1 MPTSP
6 SPRRGA
12 STNRRGP
19 STARGTGAAKRGAAP
34 AVAPVRSLWP
44 RVVLIGVL
52 AVLAVV
58 IAVLPASL
66 ANKFL
71 PPAVR
76 AEDFSGTLWHG
87 SAGRLTVAGRDA
99 GALEWQ
105 LHPLALFKLRLDAD
119 LHWVKGSF
127 VLDGAAEVSRSDFR
141 ASNLRGGGPI
151 ADLST
156 FGAMPGWRGVAEIRI
171 RTIAADL
178 AGPSPSLRSAVG
190 EIDVS
195 DVSSPQV
202 AGGADL
208 GSYALTF
215 DDASLSSNGDARAA
229 LVDKGGPLSLD
240 ASITLTPQSRTG
252 MLSGTVKERADAPPA
267 LHRELDNVAQLHARD
282 AQGRIPIDLEFTF

>member
-6 SPRRGA
+6 SPRRANSAG
-12 STNRRGP
+12 
-19 STARGTGAAKRGAAP
+19 KRGAPAAAP
-34 AVAPVRSLWP
+34 ARSLWP
-44 RVVLIGVL
+44 RLALIGVL

-71 PPAVR
+71 PPNVSAQ
-76 AEDFSGTLWHG
+76 DFSGTLWHG

-99 GALEWQ
+99 GAIEWQ
-105 LHPLALFKLRLDAD
+105 LHPLALLKLRLDAD
-119 LHWVKGSF
+119 LHWVKGGF
-127 VLDGAAEVSRSDFR
+127 VLDGAAEVSRKDFD

-156 FGAMPGWRGVAEIRI
+156 FGVAPGWRGVAEIRI
-171 RTIAADL
+171 RTLAADL
-178 AGPSPSLRSAVG
+178 SGPIPALRSAVG

-202 AGGADL
+202 AGGADV

-215 DDASLSSNGDARAA
+215 DDASLSANGDARAA

-252 MLSGTVKERADAPPA
+252 TLSGTVKERDDAPVA
-267 LHRELDNVAQLHARD
+267 LRRELDNVAQLRARD

>member
-1 MPTSP
+1 MPISP
-6 SPRRGA
+6 SPRR
-12 STNRRGP
+12 
-19 STARGTGAAKRGAAP
+19 AAKRAAP
-34 AVAPVRSLWP
+34 VVAPARALWP
-44 RVVLIGVL
+44 RVALIGVL

-66 ANKFL
+66 ANRFL

-87 SAGRLTVAGRDA
+87 SAGRITVAGRDA
-99 GALEWQ
+99 GALEWH

-127 VLDGAAEVSRSDFR
+127 VLDGTAALSRSDFQ
-141 ASNLRGGGPI
+141 ASDLRGGGPI
-151 ADLST
+151 ADLAT
-156 FGAMPGWRGVAEIRI
+156 FGVAPGWRGVAEIRI
-171 RTIAADL
+171 RNIALGL
-178 AGPSPSLRSAVG
+178 AGPSPSLHAAVG
-190 EIDVS
+190 EIEVA

-202 AGGADL
+202 AGGSDI

-215 DDASLSSNGDARAA
+215 NDASLSANGDASAA

-267 LHRELDNVAQLHARD
+267 LRKELDNVAQLHARD

>member
-6 SPRRGA
+6 SLRRGA
-12 STNRRGP
+12 
-19 STARGTGAAKRGAAP
+19 KKAAP
-34 AVAPVRSLWP
+34 PVAPARSLWP
-44 RVVLIGVL
+44 RIALIGVL
-52 AVLAVV
+52 GVLVVV

-71 PPAVR
+71 PLAVR

-87 SAGRLTVAGRDA
+87 SAGRISVAGRDA
-99 GALEWQ
+99 GALEWH

-127 VLDGAAEVSRSDFR
+127 VLDGAADVSRSDFQ
-141 ASNLRGGGPI
+141 ASDLRGGGPI

-156 FGAMPGWRGVAEIRI
+156 FGLVPGWQGLAEIRI
-171 RTIAADL
+171 RNIAADL

-190 EIDVS
+190 EIDVAN
-195 DVSSPQV
+195 VSSPQV
-202 AGGADL
+202 AAGSDI

-215 DDASLSSNGDARAA
+215 DNASLSANGEARAA

-240 ASITLTPQSRTG
+240 ASLTLTPQSRTG
-252 MLSGTVKERADAPPA
+252 MLSGTVKERADASPA
-267 LHRELDNVAQLHARD
+267 LRKELDNVAQLRARD

>member
-6 SPRRGA
+6 SLRRGA
-12 STNRRGP
+12 
-19 STARGTGAAKRGAAP
+19 KRAAP
-34 AVAPVRSLWP
+34 PVAPARSLWP
-44 RVVLIGVL
+44 RIALIGVL
-52 AVLAVV
+52 AVLVVV

-87 SAGRLTVAGRDA
+87 SAGRISVAGRDA
-99 GALEWQ
+99 GALEWH

-127 VLDGAAEVSRSDFR
+127 VLDGAADVSRSDFQ
-141 ASNLRGGGPI
+141 ASDLRGGGPI

-156 FGAMPGWRGVAEIRI
+156 FGLVPGWQGLAEIRI
-171 RTIAADL
+171 RNIAADL

-190 EIDVS
+190 EIDVAN
-195 DVSSPQV
+195 VSSPQV
-202 AGGADL
+202 AAGSDI

-215 DDASLSSNGDARAA
+215 DNASLSANGEARAA

-240 ASITLTPQSRTG
+240 ASLTLTPQSRTG
-252 MLSGTVKERADAPPA
+252 MLSGTVKERADASPA
-267 LHRELDNVAQLHARD
+267 LRKELDNVAQLRARD

>member
-6 SPRRGA
+6 SLRRGA
-12 STNRRGP
+12 
-19 STARGTGAAKRGAAP
+19 KKAAP
-34 AVAPVRSLWP
+34 PVAPARSLWP
-44 RVVLIGVL
+44 RIALIGVL
-52 AVLAVV
+52 GVLVVV

-87 SAGRLTVAGRDA
+87 SAGRISVAGRDA
-99 GALEWQ
+99 GALEWH

-127 VLDGAAEVSRSDFR
+127 VLDGAADVSRSDFQ
-141 ASNLRGGGPI
+141 ASDLHGGGPI

-156 FGAMPGWRGVAEIRI
+156 FGLVPGWQGLAEIHI
-171 RTIAADL
+171 RNIAADL

-190 EIDVS
+190 EIDVAN
-195 DVSSPQV
+195 VSSPQV
-202 AGGADL
+202 AGGSDI

-215 DDASLSSNGDARAA
+215 DDASLSANGEARAA

-240 ASITLTPQSRTG
+240 ASLTLTPQSRTG
-252 MLSGTVKERADAPPA
+252 MLSGTLKERADASPA
-267 LHRELDNVAQLHARD
+267 LRKELDNVAQLRARD

>member
-6 SPRRGA
+6 SLRRGA
-12 STNRRGP
+12 
-19 STARGTGAAKRGAAP
+19 KKAAP
-34 AVAPVRSLWP
+34 SVAPARSLWP
-44 RVVLIGVL
+44 RIALIGVL
-52 AVLAVV
+52 AVLVVV

-87 SAGRLTVAGRDA
+87 SAGRISVAGRDA
-99 GALEWQ
+99 GALEWH

-127 VLDGAAEVSRSDFR
+127 VLDGAADVSRSDFQ
-141 ASNLRGGGPI
+141 ASDLHGGGPI

-156 FGAMPGWRGVAEIRI
+156 FGLVPGWQGLAEIHI
-171 RTIAADL
+171 RNIAADL

-190 EIDVS
+190 EIDVAN
-195 DVSSPQV
+195 VSSPQV
-202 AGGADL
+202 AAGSDI

-215 DDASLSSNGDARAA
+215 DDASLSANGEARAA

-240 ASITLTPQSRTG
+240 ASLTLTPQSRTG
-252 MLSGTVKERADAPPA
+252 MLSGTLKERADASPA
-267 LHRELDNVAQLHARD
+267 LRKELDNVAQLRARD

>member
-6 SPRRGA
+6 SLRRGA
-12 STNRRGP
+12 KR
-19 STARGTGAAKRGAAP
+19 TAPPVAP
-34 AVAPVRSLWP
+34 ARSLWP
-44 RVVLIGVL
+44 RIALIGVL
-52 AVLAVV
+52 AVLVVV

-87 SAGRLTVAGRDA
+87 SAGRISVAGRDA
-99 GALEWQ
+99 GALEWH
-105 LHPLALFKLRLDAD
+105 LHPLALFKLRLNAD

-127 VLDGAAEVSRSDFR
+127 VVDGVADVSRSDFR
-141 ASNLRGGGPI
+141 ASDLRGGGPI
-151 ADLST
+151 ADLAT
-156 FGAMPGWRGVAEIRI
+156 FGVAPGWQGLAEIRI
-171 RTIAADL
+171 RNIAADL
-178 AGPSPSLRSAVG
+178 AGPSPALRSAVG
-190 EIDVS
+190 EIDVA

-202 AGGADL
+202 AGGSDI

-215 DDASLSSNGDARAA
+215 DDASLSANGEARAA

-240 ASITLTPQSRTG
+240 ASLTLTPQSRTG

-267 LHRELDNVAQLHARD
+267 LRKDLDNVAQLHARD

>member
-6 SPRRGA
+6 SLRRGA
-12 STNRRGP
+12 
-19 STARGTGAAKRGAAP
+19 KRAAP
-34 AVAPVRSLWP
+34 PVAPARSLWP
-44 RVVLIGVL
+44 RIALIGVL
-52 AVLAVV
+52 AVLVVV

-87 SAGRLTVAGRDA
+87 SAGRISVAGRDA
-99 GALEWQ
+99 GALEWH

-127 VLDGAAEVSRSDFR
+127 VLDGAADVSRSDFQ
-141 ASNLRGGGPI
+141 ASDLRGGGPI

-156 FGAMPGWRGVAEIRI
+156 FGLVPGWQGLAEIRI
-171 RTIAADL
+171 RSIAADL

-190 EIDVS
+190 EIDVAN
-195 DVSSPQV
+195 VSSPQV
-202 AGGADL
+202 AAGSDI

-215 DDASLSSNGDARAA
+215 DNASLSANGEARAA

-240 ASITLTPQSRTG
+240 ASLTLTPQSRTG
-252 MLSGTVKERADAPPA
+252 MLSGTLKERADASPA
-267 LHRELDNVAQLHARD
+267 LRKELDNVAQLRARD

>member
-6 SPRRGA
+6 SLRRGA
-12 STNRRGP
+12 
-19 STARGTGAAKRGAAP
+19 KRAAP
-34 AVAPVRSLWP
+34 PVAPARSLWP
-44 RVVLIGVL
+44 RIALIGVL
-52 AVLAVV
+52 AVLVVV

-87 SAGRLTVAGRDA
+87 SAGRISVAGRDA
-99 GALEWQ
+99 GALEWH

-127 VLDGAAEVSRSDFR
+127 VLDGAADVSRSDFQ
-141 ASNLRGGGPI
+141 ASDLRGGGPI

-156 FGAMPGWRGVAEIRI
+156 FGLVPGWQGLAEIRI
-171 RTIAADL
+171 RSIAADL

-190 EIDVS
+190 EIDVAN
-195 DVSSPQV
+195 VSSPQV
-202 AGGADL
+202 AAGSDI

-215 DDASLSSNGDARAA
+215 DNASLSANGEARAA

-240 ASITLTPQSRTG
+240 ASLTLTPQSRTG
-252 MLSGTVKERADAPPA
+252 MLSGTVKERADASPA
-267 LHRELDNVAQLHARD
+267 LRKELDNVAQLRARD

>member
-6 SPRRGA
+6 SPRR
-12 STNRRGP
+12 
-19 STARGTGAAKRGAAP
+19 AAKQTAP
-34 AVAPVRSLWP
+34 AVVPARSLWP
-44 RVVLIGVL
+44 RIALIGVL

-71 PPAVR
+71 PPSVT

-99 GALEWQ
+99 GALEWH

-127 VLDGAAEVSRSDFR
+127 VLDGAAQVSRSDFQ
-141 ASNLRGGGPI
+141 ASDLIGGGPI
-151 ADLST
+151 ADLSS
-156 FGAMPGWRGVAEIRI
+156 FGLAPGWRGVAEIHI
-171 RTIAADL
+171 RRLGADL
-178 AGPSPSLRSAVG
+178 AGAKPALRSAVG
-190 EIDVS
+190 EIDVA
-195 DVSSPQV
+195 DLGSPQV
-202 AGGADL
+202 AGGSSL
-208 GSYALTF
+208 GNYALTF
-215 DDASLSSNGDARAA
+215 DAASLSANDEARAA

-240 ASITLTPQSRTG
+240 AAITLSITPQARTG
-252 MLSGTVKERADAPPA
+252 MLSGTVQERADAPPA
-267 LHRELDNVAQLHARD
+267 LRKELDNVAQLHARD

>member
-6 SPRRGA
+6 SLRRGA
-12 STNRRGP
+12 KNAP
-19 STARGTGAAKRGAAP
+19 PPVAP
-34 AVAPVRSLWP
+34 ARSLWP
-44 RVVLIGVL
+44 RIALIGVL
-52 AVLAVV
+52 GVLVVV

-87 SAGRLTVAGRDA
+87 SAGRISVAGRDA
-99 GALEWQ
+99 GAIEWH
-105 LHPLALFKLRLDAD
+105 LHPLALFKLRLEAD

-127 VLDGAAEVSRSDFR
+127 VVDGAAALSRSAFQ
-141 ASNLRGGGPI
+141 ASDLRGGGPL
-151 ADLST
+151 ADLSA
-156 FGAMPGWRGVAEIRI
+156 FGVAPGWHGLAEIRI
-171 RTIAADL
+171 RNIAADL
-178 AGPSPSLRSAVG
+178 AGPSPSLRAAVG
-190 EIDVS
+190 EIDVA
-195 DVSSPQV
+195 DVSSPQL
-202 AGGADL
+202 AGGSDI

-215 DDASLSSNGDARAA
+215 DDASLSANGEARAA

-252 MLSGTVKERADAPPA
+252 MLSGTVKERAEAPPA
-267 LHRELDNVAQLHARD
+267 LRKELDNVAQLHARD

>member
-6 SPRRGA
+6 SLRRGA
-12 STNRRGP
+12 
-19 STARGTGAAKRGAAP
+19 KKAAP
-34 AVAPVRSLWP
+34 PVAPARSLWP
-44 RVVLIGVL
+44 RIALIGVL
-52 AVLAVV
+52 GVLVVV

-87 SAGRLTVAGRDA
+87 SAGRISVAGRDA
-99 GALEWQ
+99 GAIEWH
-105 LHPLALFKLRLDAD
+105 LHPLALFKLRLEAD

-127 VLDGAAEVSRSDFR
+127 VVDGAAALSRSAFQ
-141 ASNLRGGGPI
+141 ASDLRGGGPL
-151 ADLST
+151 ADLSA
-156 FGAMPGWRGVAEIRI
+156 FGVAPGWHGLAEIRI
-171 RTIAADL
+171 RNIAADL
-178 AGPSPSLRSAVG
+178 AGPSPSLRAAVG
-190 EIDVS
+190 EIDVA
-195 DVSSPQV
+195 DVSSPQL
-202 AGGADL
+202 AGGSDI

-215 DDASLSSNGDARAA
+215 DDASLSANGEARAA

-252 MLSGTVKERADAPPA
+252 MLSGTVKERAEAPPA
-267 LHRELDNVAQLHARD
+267 LRKELDNVAQLQARD

>member
-6 SPRRGA
+6 SQRR
-12 STNRRGP
+12 
-19 STARGTGAAKRGAAP
+19 AAKKAPPPVAP
-34 AVAPVRSLWP
+34 ARSLWP
-44 RVVLIGVL
+44 RIALIGVL

-71 PPAVR
+71 PPAVQ
-76 AEDFSGTLWHG
+76 AADFSGTLWHG
-87 SAGRLTVAGRDA
+87 SAGRITVAGRDA
-99 GALEWQ
+99 GALEWH
-105 LHPLALFKLRLDAD
+105 LHPPALFRLHLDAD

-127 VLDGAAEVSRSDFR
+127 VVDGAADVSRSDFR
-141 ASNLRGGGPI
+141 ASDLRGGGPI
-151 ADLST
+151 ADLAT
-156 FGAMPGWRGVAEIRI
+156 FGLAGWRGVAEIRI
-171 RTIAADL
+171 RNIAADL
-178 AGPSPSLRSAVG
+178 AVAGPSLRSAVG

-202 AGGADL
+202 AGGSDI

-240 ASITLTPQSRTG
+240 ASITLTPQTRTWT
-252 MLSGTVKERADAPPA
+252 LSGTVQERADAPPA
-267 LHRELDNVAQLHARD
+267 LRKELDNVAQLHARD
-282 AQGRIPIDLEFTF
+282 AQGRIPIDFEFTF

>member
-6 SPRRGA
+6 SLRRGA
-12 STNRRGP
+12 KNAP
-19 STARGTGAAKRGAAP
+19 PPVAP
-34 AVAPVRSLWP
+34 ARSLWP
-44 RVVLIGVL
+44 RIALIGVL
-52 AVLAVV
+52 GVLVVV

-87 SAGRLTVAGRDA
+87 SAGRLSVAGRDA
-99 GALEWQ
+99 GAIEWHV
-105 LHPLALFKLRLDAD
+105 HPLALFKLRLEAD

-127 VLDGAAEVSRSDFR
+127 VVDGAAALSRSALQ
-141 ASNLRGGGPI
+141 ASDLRGGGPL
-151 ADLST
+151 ADLSA
-156 FGAMPGWRGVAEIRI
+156 FGVAPGWHGLAEIRI
-171 RTIAADL
+171 RNIAADL
-178 AGPSPSLRSAVG
+178 AGPSPSLRAAVG
-190 EIDVS
+190 EIDVA
-195 DVSSPQV
+195 DVSSPQL
-202 AGGADL
+202 AGGSDI

-215 DDASLSSNGDARAA
+215 DDASLSANGEARAA

-252 MLSGTVKERADAPPA
+252 MLSGTVKERAEAPPA
-267 LHRELDNVAQLHARD
+267 LRKELDNVAQLQSRD

>member
-6 SPRRGA
+6 SLRRGA
-12 STNRRGP
+12 
-19 STARGTGAAKRGAAP
+19 KKAAP
-34 AVAPVRSLWP
+34 PVAPARSLWP
-44 RVVLIGVL
+44 RIALIGVL
-52 AVLAVV
+52 GVLVVV

-87 SAGRLTVAGRDA
+87 SAGRISVAGRDA
-99 GALEWQ
+99 GAIEWH
-105 LHPLALFKLRLDAD
+105 LHPLALFKLRLEAD

-127 VLDGAAEVSRSDFR
+127 VVDGAAALSRSAFQ
-141 ASNLRGGGPI
+141 ASDLRGGGPL
-151 ADLST
+151 ADLSA
-156 FGAMPGWRGVAEIRI
+156 FGVAPGWHGLAEIRI
-171 RTIAADL
+171 RNIAADL
-178 AGPSPSLRSAVG
+178 AGPSPSLRAAVG
-190 EIDVS
+190 EIDVA
-195 DVSSPQV
+195 DVSSPQL
-202 AGGADL
+202 AGGSDI

-215 DDASLSSNGDARAA
+215 DDASLSANGEARAA

-252 MLSGTVKERADAPPA
+252 MLSGTVKERAEAPPA
-267 LHRELDNVAQLHARD
+267 LRKELDNVAQLHARD

>member
-6 SPRRGA
+6 SLRRGA
-12 STNRRGP
+12 
-19 STARGTGAAKRGAAP
+19 KRPAPPVAP
-34 AVAPVRSLWP
+34 ARSLWP
-44 RVVLIGVL
+44 RIALIGVL
-52 AVLAVV
+52 AVLVVV

-87 SAGRLTVAGRDA
+87 SAGRISVAGRDA
-99 GALEWQ
+99 GALEWH
-105 LHPLALFKLRLDAD
+105 LHPLALFKLRLNAD

-127 VLDGAAEVSRSDFR
+127 VVDGAADVSRRDFHASD
-141 ASNLRGGGPI
+141 LRGGGPI
-151 ADLST
+151 ADLSS
-156 FGAMPGWRGVAEIRI
+156 FGVAPGWQGLAEIRI
-171 RTIAADL
+171 RNIAADL
-178 AGPSPSLRSAVG
+178 AGPSPALRSAVG
-190 EIDVS
+190 EIDVA

-202 AGGADL
+202 AGGSDI

-215 DDASLSSNGDARAA
+215 DNASLSANGEARAA

-240 ASITLTPQSRTG
+240 ASLTLTPQSRTG

-267 LHRELDNVAQLHARD
+267 LRKDLDNVAQLHARD

>member
-6 SPRRGA
+6 SLRRGA
-12 STNRRGP
+12 KK
-19 STARGTGAAKRGAAP
+19 TAPPVAP
-34 AVAPVRSLWP
+34 ARSLWP
-44 RVVLIGVL
+44 RIALIGVL
-52 AVLAVV
+52 AVLVVV

-87 SAGRLTVAGRDA
+87 SAGRISVAGRDA
-99 GALEWQ
+99 GALEWH
-105 LHPLALFKLRLDAD
+105 LHPLALFKLRLNAD

-127 VLDGAAEVSRSDFR
+127 VVDGAADVSRSDFR
-141 ASNLRGGGPI
+141 ASDLRGGGPI
-151 ADLST
+151 ADLAT
-156 FGAMPGWRGVAEIRI
+156 FGVAPGWQGLAEIRI
-171 RTIAADL
+171 RNIAADL
-178 AGPSPSLRSAVG
+178 AGPSPALRSAVG
-190 EIDVS
+190 EIDVA

-202 AGGADL
+202 AGGSDI

-215 DDASLSSNGDARAA
+215 DDASLSANGEARAA

-240 ASITLTPQSRTG
+240 ASLTLTPQSRTG

-267 LHRELDNVAQLHARD
+267 LRKDLDNVAQLHARD

>member
-6 SPRRGA
+6 SLRRGA
-12 STNRRGP
+12 
-19 STARGTGAAKRGAAP
+19 KKAAP
-34 AVAPVRSLWP
+34 PVAPARSLWP
-44 RVVLIGVL
+44 RIALIGVL
-52 AVLAVV
+52 GVLVVV

-71 PPAVR
+71 PPAAR

-87 SAGRLTVAGRDA
+87 SAGSISVAGRDA
-99 GALEWQ
+99 GALEWH
-105 LHPLALFKLRLDAD
+105 LHPLALFKLRLEAD

-127 VLDGAAEVSRSDFR
+127 VVDGAAALSRSNFQ
-141 ASNLRGGGPI
+141 ASDLRGGGPI

-156 FGAMPGWRGVAEIRI
+156 FGVAPGWRGLAEVRI
-171 RTIAADL
+171 RNIAADL
-178 AGPSPSLRSAVG
+178 GGPSPSLRAAVG
-190 EIDVS
+190 EIDVA

-202 AGGADL
+202 AGGSDI

-215 DDASLSSNGDARAA
+215 DDASLSANGEARAA

-252 MLSGTVKERADAPPA
+252 MLSGTVKERAEATPA
-267 LHRELDNVAQLHARD
+267 LRKELDNVAQLHARD

>member
-1 MPTSP
+1 MPISP
-6 SPRRGA
+6 SPRR
-12 STNRRGP
+12 
-19 STARGTGAAKRGAAP
+19 AAKKAALPVAP
-34 AVAPVRSLWP
+34 ARSSLWP
-44 RVVLIGVL
+44 RIALIGVL

-87 SAGRLTVAGRDA
+87 SAGRITVAGRDA
-99 GALEWQ
+99 GALEWH
-105 LHPLALFKLRLDAD
+105 LHPPALFRLRLDAD

-127 VLDGAAEVSRSDFR
+127 VVDGAADVSRSDFR
-141 ASNLRGGGPI
+141 ASDLRGGGPI
-151 ADLST
+151 ADLAT
-156 FGAMPGWRGVAEIRI
+156 FGLAGWRGVAEIRI
-171 RTIAADL
+171 RNIAADL
-178 AGPSPSLRSAVG
+178 AGPTASLRSAVG

-202 AGGADL
+202 AGGSDI

-252 MLSGTVKERADAPPA
+252 MLSGTVQERADAPPA
-267 LHRELDNVAQLHARD
+267 LRKELDNVAQLHARD
-282 AQGRIPIDLEFTF
+282 AQGRIPIDFEFTF